1 MAGAQRYLLNR
12 SGRFFARL
20 VVPKDLRPIVGKT
33 ELRAPLGPDRRTA
46 MKLLP
51 GAVAHLQHQIAQAER
66 KAAPA
71 NSPAAPARYPLA
83 PDQIALSH
91 YQQRLAF
98 DDQMRNSP
106 SYAVVSTIGIDDGFV
121 EQLRAGVAG
130 RLSDQELADLMEA
143 RIERFRAAGNLD
155 AAPGSDEW
163 RTIARALCSAELEA
177 LARVVERDEGDFT
190 GRPSTPLLVNAKL
203 PEGEPEPVSLAKL
216 WNDYVKAR
224 TTAGFMKDGGRR
236 QRPVIESLR
245 KFLGHSDA
253 RKVTRKDL
261 MSWRDDLL
269 NRISAKT
276 VAGIYLSTI
285 RTLWAWAVENDRLS
299 ENVAENVK
307 QAKPKRQRSR
317 DPGYSDKEAIAILK
331 ASLAYQPTP
340 DPFGHI
346 REHETTIAAKR
357 WAPILC
363 AFSGA
368 RISEILQLRKA
379 DVFQEGD
386 RWVMRISPDA
396 GTVKVGDFRDVPI
409 HQQIVALGFLDHV
422 KAAKTGPLFN
432 SSTDPAKSARSAQ
445 RQSER
450 LAAWLHEKELVPQ
463 GLQPNHAWRHRLK
476 TQARDLGLDMRIV
489 NAIQGHSDKD
499 MSDGYGTV
507 SLTAKARVIDAL
519 PDYDLKAT

>member
-51 GAVAHLQHQIAQAER
+51 GAVAQLQHQIAQAER
-66 KAAPA
+66 KATPA
-71 NSPAAPARYPLA
+71 NSTAAPARYPLA

-91 YQQRLAF
+91 YQQRIAF
-98 DDQMRNSP
+98 D
-106 SYAVVSTIGIDDGFV
+106 
-121 EQLRAGVAG
+121 EQLRNDSRYANFGYVDDLYVAELRAGIAG
-130 RLSDQELADLMEA
+130 RLDDTRLQALIGEHV
-143 RIERFRAAGNLD
+143 ERFRRLGNLD

-163 RTIARALCSAELEA
+163 RGIARAICAAELEA
-177 LARVVERDEGDFT
+177 LARMVERDEGDFT
-190 GRPSTPLLVNAKL
+190 GQPSTPLLVNAKP
-203 PEGEPEPVSLAKL
+203 PEDESEPVSLAKL

-224 TTAGFMKDGGRR
+224 TIAGFMKDGGRR

-317 DPGYSDKEAIAILK
+317 DPGYSDKEALAILN
-331 ASLAYQPTP
+331 ASRVYQPTP

-346 REHETTIAAKR
+346 REHATTIAAKR

-396 GTVKVGDFRDVPI
+396 GTVKAGDFRDVPI
-409 HQQIVALGFLDHV
+409 HQQILALGFLDHV
-422 KAAKTGPLFN
+422 KAAKDGPLFN

-450 LAAWLHEKELVPQ
+450 LAAWLHEQELVPE

-519 PDYDLKAT
+519 PDYNLK